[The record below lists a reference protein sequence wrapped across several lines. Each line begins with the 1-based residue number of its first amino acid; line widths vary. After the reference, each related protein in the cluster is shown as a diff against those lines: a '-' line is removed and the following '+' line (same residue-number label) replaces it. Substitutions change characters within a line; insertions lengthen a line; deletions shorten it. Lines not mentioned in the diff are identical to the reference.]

1 MSATIT
7 QDFDFLTSNDKPA
20 LLGVSNPEL
29 LEAAKGALEQL
40 GYRVH
45 VAINHGEFIH
55 KFAQAPYQVIV
66 LEETF
71 SCNLPDENESLAY
84 LQRLAMSL
92 RRHCVA
98 ILFGYELSTFNP
110 LQAFQKGVHAVVNP
124 AEMFLLTQLIQKAV
138 SENDLFLHTYREAL
152 TRVV

>member
-1 MSATIT
+1 MSTT
-7 QDFDFLTSNDKPA
+7 PDFDFLTPNDKPA
-20 LLGVSNPEL
+20 LLGLSNPEL

-55 KFAQAPYQVIV
+55 KFAQAPYQVVV

-71 SCNLPDENESLAY
+71 SCNLPEENESLSY
-84 LQRLAMSL
+84 LQRLPMSL
-92 RRHCVA
+92 RRHAVA

-110 LQAFQKGVHAVVNP
+110 L
-124 AEMFLLTQLIQKAV
+124 
-138 SENDLFLHTYREAL
+138 
-152 TRVV
+152 